1 MFTENTCLIK
11 VGSMNRREAS
21 KSETRQLILSA
32 AKKLF
37 LEKGVE
43 QCTMRGIAKEA
54 GVSAA
59 SVVVHFKN
67 KTALLE
73 VALYEDI
80 ERTISQAVATLPAE
94 GSLFDRLMHIAKTMY
109 TFYGTNRELYRILI
123 RDTVFEPEE
132 GSPHLSQQLEHYL
145 QFFGE
150 MIKQEKALGNVRPDA
165 DAYIAAASLFSLYFI
180 VLMDFLR
187 NPDMTIEMA
196 LGKLSVIAQ
205 QHLTGIMIVREE
217 K

>member
-1 MFTENTCLIK
+1 MFTGIRH
-11 VGSMNRREAS
+11 MNRREAS
-21 KSETRQLILSA
+21 KAETRQLILNA

-43 QCTMRGIAKEA
+43 QCTIRGIAKEA

-80 ERTISQAVATLPAE
+80 ERTISHAVASLPAE
-94 GSLFDRLMHIAKTMY
+94 GSLFDRLTHIAKTMY

-123 RDTVFEPEE
+123 RDTVFEPEKD
-132 GSPHLSQQLEHYL
+132 SPHLTRQLEHYL
-145 QFFGE
+145 QFFSE
-150 MIKQEKALGNVRPDA
+150 LIKQEKVLGNVRPDA
-165 DAYIAAASLFSLYFI
+165 DAHVAAASLFSLYFSG
-180 VLMDFLR
+180 LMEFLR
-187 NPDMTIEMA
+187 NPDITVETA
-196 LGKLSVIAQ
+196 LGRLFVIAQ
-205 QHLTGIMIVREE
+205 QHLTGIMSIGR
-217 K
+217 KNDNRS

>member
-1 MFTENTCLIK
+1 
-11 VGSMNRREAS
+11 MNRREAS
-21 KSETRQLILSA
+21 KSETRQLILNA

-73 VALYEDI
+73 MALYEDI
-80 ERTISQAVATLPAE
+80 ERTIAQAVASLPHEA
-94 GSLFDRLMHIAKTMY
+94 GLLDRLMHIPQAMFS
-109 TFYGTNRELYRILI
+109 FYDTNRELYRALI
-123 RDTVFEPEE
+123 RNTVFEPERDN
-132 GSPHLSQQLEHYL
+132 PHLTRQLEQYL
-145 QFFGE
+145 QFLGGLIE
-150 MIKQEKALGNVRPDA
+150 HEKALGNICPDV
-165 DAYIAAASLFSLYFI
+165 DVNIAAASLASLYI
-180 VLMDFLR
+180 GVLISFYR
-187 NPDMTIEMA
+187 NPKMTPQMA
-196 LGKLSVIAQ
+196 LDMLAAMKWQ
-205 QHLTGIMIVREE
+205 YLTGIMVVREE